1 MTSSKQLP
9 QWMMER
15 LSKIATEIDIWTFE
29 QEAISILATEI
40 RNYSYLAES
49 LPIDFREKVKAQ
61 KPRELSFIAR
71 ASIIMM
77 AYDWRAICDV
87 WESCTIEEK
96 VAAQFNT
103 LSFALRQEASN
114 E

>member
-15 LSKIATEIDIWTFE
+15 LSRIATEIDIWTFE
-29 QEAISILATEI
+29 QETISILATEI
-40 RNYSYLAES
+40 RNYSYLAEF

-61 KPRELSFIAR
+61 KPRELSFVKR
-71 ASIIMM
+71 ASIIIT
-77 AYDWRAICDV
+77 AYDWKAVCDV
-87 WESCTIEEK
+87 WKSCTIEEK

-103 LSFALRQEASN
+103 LSFALQQGASN